1 MLYIL
6 CQYCAFAK
14 SEAAYNVRDPKTPM
28 TNVFLAT
35 DVFKWINMSTRMDVM
50 ARSVMMFKAST

>member
-14 SEAAYNVRDPKTPM
+14 IEAAYNVRHPKTPM

-35 DVFKWINMSTRMDVM
+35 DVFKWMNMSTRIEVM